1 MARRAS
7 VKRGLGDFKFE
18 GHPGFQCYQVVRRRS
33 YARLRRK
40 VAARA
45 FCAKP
50 AFLACLQRIAA
61 VACKMQVLFA
71 MPAVT
76 CFAMS
81 PCTIGLHTSAQ
92 VALEIATP
100 CDSCSCS

>member
-1 MARRAS
+1 MARRAF
-7 VKRGLGDFKFE
+7 VKRGLRDFRFE

-50 AFLACLQRIAA
+50 AFLACLQRVAA

-76 CFAMS
+76 RFAMS
-81 PCTIGLHTSAQ
+81 PCTIGIHASAQ
-92 VALEIATP
+92 VALGVATP